1 MVELAETAQVMAQ
14 CRVAASDLYLLDPKN
29 ELLEY
34 CQVEEGL
41 PAKRDSAQLKARFW
55 DGPKAWDHSSNDQRE
70 VSFRV
75 VVLLLAALVH
85 EIERIKRGDSQ

>member
-1 MVELAETAQVMAQ
+1 MVEIAETAQVMVQ
-14 CRVAASDLYLLDPKN
+14 CKVAASDLHLLDPQN

-34 CQVEEGL
+34 CQSEDGHS
-41 PAKRDSAQLKARFW
+41 AKRDSVQLKAKFW
-55 DGPKAWDHSSNDQRE
+55 DGPKAWDHSSHDQRE

-85 EIERIKRGDSQ
+85 ELERRKPGGFA

>member
-1 MVELAETAQVMAQ
+1 MVELAETAQVLAQ
-14 CRVAASDLYLLDPKN
+14 CKVAASDLRLLDPEN

-34 CQVEEGL
+34 CQSEEGL
-41 PAKRDSAQLKARFW
+41 PAQRDSVELKARFW

-75 VVLLLAALVH
+75 VVLHLAALVH
-85 EIERIKRGDSQ
+85 ETERLKQGGSE

>member
-1 MVELAETAQVMAQ
+1 MVELAETAQVLVQ
-14 CRVAASDLYLLDPKN
+14 CKVAASDLLLLDPKN

-75 VVLLLAALVH
+75 VVLLLAALVQ
-85 EIERIKRGDSQ
+85 EVERIKRGDPE

>member
-1 MVELAETAQVMAQ
+1 MVEIAETAQVMVQ
-14 CRVAASDLYLLDPKN
+14 CKVAASDLHLLDPQN
-29 ELLEY
+29 EFLEY
-34 CQVEEGL
+34 CQSEDGRS
-41 PAKRDSAQLKARFW
+41 AKRDSAQLKAKFW

-85 EIERIKRGDSQ
+85 EIERLKPGGSA